1 MRADI
6 PIVGDVKQVL
16 AALAEKVQPVGCQDW
31 VERVLRYKRE
41 FVPRGQD
48 REDFVEPA
56 PLSASSPP

>member
-41 FVPRGQD
+41 FVPGARIG
-48 REDFVEPA
+48 RT
-56 PLSASSPP
+56 L